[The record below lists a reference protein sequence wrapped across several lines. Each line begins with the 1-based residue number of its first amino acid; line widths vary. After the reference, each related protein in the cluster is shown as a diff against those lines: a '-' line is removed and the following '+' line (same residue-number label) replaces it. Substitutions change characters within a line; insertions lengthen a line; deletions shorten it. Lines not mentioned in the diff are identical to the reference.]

1 MFLLLK
7 TGNSAFSVPS
17 LILCEVGLYALNVYI
32 LFTDIYT
39 WGIMPLN
46 TQNLTGREDLK
57 SIYDFNRYLSVVWGG
72 REGDCNVA
80 VSLAITEPQWRGCPG
95 WLSVWIS

>member
-1 MFLLLK
+1 MLLLLK
-7 TGNSAFSVPS
+7 MDNFAFSVPS
-17 LILCEVGLYALNVYI
+17 LILCEVGLYVLNVYI
-32 LFTDIYT
+32 LLIDIYT

-57 SIYDFNRYLSVVWGG
+57 SIYDFNRCLSVVWGG

-80 VSLAITEPQWRGCPG
+80 VSLP
-95 WLSVWIS
+95 